1 MSIVASRYARVLAE
15 VVAHNKIEPE
25 SAVSQLNQI
34 AELVETSTALRN
46 VLRSPSVPQ
55 RQKLALLDQIFS
67 RTGGD
72 RPMRNFVAVLVD
84 QRRIGQIGEIA
95 LQFRK
100 ELDDRLGIVDAQIS
114 SSRELSA
121 AEKKALEQ
129 QMAAITGKIIRAGY
143 SQDASLLGGAVVRV
157 GSTIYDGSVRGRLK
171 KIRQEISGS

>member
-1 MSIVASRYARVLAE
+1 MSIVASRYARALAE

-72 RPMRNFVAVLVD
+72 RAMPNFVAVAGGL
-84 QRRIGQIGEIA
+84 RRP
-95 LQFRK
+95 R
-100 ELDDRLGIVDAQIS
+100 
-114 SSRELSA
+114 
-121 AEKKALEQ
+121 
-129 QMAAITGKIIRAGY
+129 
-143 SQDASLLGGAVVRV
+143 RV
-157 GSTIYDGSVRGRLK
+157 GGMARPL
-171 KIRQEISGS
+171 

>member
-1 MSIVASRYARVLAE
+1 MSIVASRYARALAE

-72 RPMRNFVAVLVD
+72 RSMRNFVAGALR
-84 QRRIGQIGEIA
+84 QRRNRRIGGVA
-95 LQFRK
+95 RQFTK
-100 ELDDRLGIVDAQIS
+100 E
-114 SSRELSA
+114 
-121 AEKKALEQ
+121 
-129 QMAAITGKIIRAGY
+129 
-143 SQDASLLGGAVVRV
+143 QDAAPES
-157 GSTIYDGSVRGRLK
+157 GRAPTSAT
-171 KIRQEISGS
+171 RRTAPSGEEKAD

>member
-1 MSIVASRYARVLAE
+1 MSIVASRYARALAE

-72 RPMRNFVAVLVD
+72 RSMRNFVAVLVG
-84 QRRIGQIGEIA
+84 QRPRRRNGGNAREITKKKDKP
-95 LQFRK
+95 LGDVRPP
-100 ELDDRLGIVDAQIS
+100 DR
-114 SSRELSA
+114 A
-121 AEKKALEQ
+121 APVTPPGGKKAPGQPE
-129 QMAAITGKIIRAGY
+129 AACSR
-143 SQDASLLGGAVVRV
+143 
-157 GSTIYDGSVRGRLK
+157 
-171 KIRQEISGS
+171 

>member
-1 MSIVASRYARVLAE
+1 MSIVASRYARALAE
-15 VVAHNKIEPE
+15 VVARNKIEPE
-25 SAVSQLNQI
+25 KAVGQLNQI
-34 AELVETSTALRN
+34 ADLVKSSSALSN

-72 RPMRNFVAVLVD
+72 RPMRNFVAVLID

-95 LQFRK
+95 EQFRK
-100 ELDDRLGIVDAQIS
+100 ELDDRLGIADAQVS

-129 QMAAITGKIIRAGY
+129 KMTAITGKTIRAGY
-143 SQDASLLGGAVVRV
+143 TQDASLLGGVIVRV

-171 KIRQEISGS
+171 KIREQISAS